1 MKNPKP
7 TNLIIRNIIIFLI
20 GIATTQSQVS
30 GQEVVGQSKERIVYI
45 QLKPAFFVPIALGDN
60 FLNTAYD
67 LNSGFMGEARVFF
80 PGNTFIGLQ
89 GSIFKANIQ
98 DINLVGVF
106 DSSTISHHYL
116 TGGYSFI
123 KRESKIGFDAGMG
136 LGYGYCANRKQSS
149 RFKDDGFSFMI
160 NLNINYR
167 AFKVVGFHAGIQF
180 AKDLLAI
187 DTAPEF
193 EEFFKNANLLSLSAG
208 VQFYINQ

>member
-1 MKNPKP
+1 
-7 TNLIIRNIIIFLI
+7 
-20 GIATTQSQVS
+20 
-30 GQEVVGQSKERIVYI
+30 
-45 QLKPAFFVPIALGDN
+45 
-60 FLNTAYD
+60 
-67 LNSGFMGEARVFF
+67 MGEARVFF

-89 GSIFKANIQ
+89 GSIFKASIQ
-98 DINLVGVF
+98 DINSVGVF

-116 TGGYSFI
+116 TGGYSFT
-123 KRESKIGFDAGMG
+123 KRESKIGFDTGMG
-136 LGYGYCANRKQSS
+136 LGYGYYANRKQSS

-180 AKDLLAI
+180 TKDLLAI

-193 EEFFKNANLLSLSAG
+193 EEFFKNASLLSLSAG